1 MIPHWLLIV
10 VFMGKGVAPSLP
22 GATMEAWFANRD
34 LCQAAEAKLVSDLGD
49 RILSH
54 QCALAALGE
63 AK

>member
-10 VFMGKGVAPSLP
+10 VVMASAPS
-22 GATMEAWFANRD
+22 GRAMTTVEGWFANRD